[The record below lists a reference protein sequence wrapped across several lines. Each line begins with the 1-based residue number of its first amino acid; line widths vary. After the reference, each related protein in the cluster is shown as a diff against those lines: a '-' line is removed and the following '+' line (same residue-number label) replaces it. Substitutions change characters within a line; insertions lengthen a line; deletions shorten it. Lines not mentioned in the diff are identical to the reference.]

1 MLKIGCHLSSA
12 NGYVH
17 MAQEALSIGANSV
30 QFFVRNPRGAKIKD
44 FDLNDVKAFVEIVKE
59 NGFVEIMAHAPYT
72 LNPCAAEKR
81 IRVFTLEVMKDDIS
95 RMEYIPDSYYN
106 FHPGNHVGQG
116 IEAGISLVSDLLN
129 ETLYEGQ
136 KTIVLLE
143 TMSGKGSE
151 VGSKFEELRAII
163 DKVELNSKLGV
174 CLDTCH
180 VYSAGYDIINDLD
193 GVLDKFDK
201 IIGLDRLR
209 AIHLNDS
216 KNPFS
221 SYKDR
226 HEKLGEGFLGL
237 EGISKVL
244 NHEKLRHLPF
254 FLETPNE
261 LEGHAEE
268 ISMVKS
274 MYKG

>member
-1 MLKIGCHLSSA
+1 
-12 NGYVH
+12 
-17 MAQEALSIGANSV
+17 
-30 QFFVRNPRGAKIKD
+30 
-44 FDLNDVKAFVEIVKE
+44 
-59 NGFVEIMAHAPYT
+59 
-72 LNPCAAEKR
+72 
-81 IRVFTLEVMKDDIS
+81 MKDDIS

-143 TMSGKGSE
+143 TMSGKGSG

-180 VYSAGYDIINDLD
+180 VYGAGYDIINDLD

-201 IIGLDRLR
+201 IIRLD
-209 AIHLNDS
+209 
-216 KNPFS
+216 S
-221 SYKDR
+221 SVQS
-226 HEKLGEGFLGL
+226 
-237 EGISKVL
+237 I
-244 NHEKLRHLPF
+244 
-254 FLETPNE
+254 
-261 LEGHAEE
+261 
-268 ISMVKS
+268 
-274 MYKG
+274 